1 MESTAGDIWLYGTAV
16 EHHVLYQYQFY
27 ATRNVAMGQ
36 VQTETAYYQPNPDAL
51 IPFPAD
57 AAFHDPIM
65 ATGQSGW
72 GLRVVDS
79 SDLLIYGVGLYSFFS
94 NNNVTCSNQGNGEAC
109 QARIFSVENSQ
120 VSVYNLNTVG
130 TTNMITVDGVDI
142 AKYSDNLDGFV
153 DSIALFRS

>member
-1 MESTAGDIWLYGTAV
+1 
-16 EHHVLYQYQFY
+16 
-27 ATRNVAMGQ
+27 MGQ
-36 VQTETAYYQPNPDAL
+36 IQTETAYYQPNPDAT

-57 AAFHDPIM
+57 AAFHDPVM
-65 ATGQSGW
+65 APGSSGW

-79 SDLLIYGVGLYSFFS
+79 SDLLVYGVGLYSFFS

-109 QARIFSVENSQ
+109 QARTFGVENSA

-130 TTNMITVDGVDI
+130 TTQMITVDGTDV
-142 AKYSDNLDGFV
+142 AVYSDNLDGFV